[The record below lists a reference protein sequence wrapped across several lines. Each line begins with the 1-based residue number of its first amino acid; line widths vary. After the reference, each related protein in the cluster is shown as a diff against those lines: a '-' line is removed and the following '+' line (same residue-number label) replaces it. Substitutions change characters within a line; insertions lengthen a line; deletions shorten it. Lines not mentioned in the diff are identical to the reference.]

1 MRRGDFEFVIASTP
15 DREKVICE
23 IYYQNELIGEISQE
37 TSELLLEIYPSTVQK
52 WWAIP
57 LFQFQTALEEA
68 KTHLLGKNQN

>member
-1 MRRGDFEFVIASTP
+1 MRKGDFEFIIASTQ

-37 TSELLLEIYPSTVQK
+37 TAEVLLEIYPSTVQK

-57 LFQFQTALEEA
+57 LFQFQTVLEEA
-68 KTHLLGKNQN
+68 KKHLLGSDF